1 MSRVYV
7 VPAQSVHRH
16 LRPAKIDDQL
26 VHVRAFLETRGE
38 TRDVDRVTLVNTAY
52 QYAHEI
58 WPDDRAIIRE
68 HADRVARLAE
78 YRAAFDQGSSRQQ
91 TPERSCSDHS
101 GARFTPWGCP
111 ALLKV
116 V

>member
-1 MSRVYV
+1 MSRRYV
-7 VPAQSVHRH
+7 VHARSVHRH

-58 WPDDRAIIRE
+58 WPDDTDVLRE
-68 HADRVARLAE
+68 HADRVARLVE
-78 YRAAFDQGSSRQQ
+78 YRAAFD
-91 TPERSCSDHS
+91 
-101 GARFTPWGCP
+101 
-111 ALLKV
+111 
-116 V
+116 